1 MEKSELKDLNSG
13 KKLNNKIAFETIPN
27 EQNSLKSTNS
37 SDLSQNSKENLLLK
51 GKSVLHLEDTLI
63 NDENQRFSLR
73 KRRKIN
79 YNFKTKM
86 FEYDGEDSDY
96 QEKPKKKNKKK

>member
-1 MEKSELKDLNSG
+1 MS
-13 KKLNNKIAFETIPN
+13 N
-27 EQNSLKSTNS
+27 EQISLKSTGS
-37 SDLSQNSKENLLLK
+37 SDSNRNGPETNFLK
-51 GKSVLHLEDTLI
+51 SGNHLTLEDTLT

-86 FEYDGEDSDY
+86 FEYDGQDSDY
-96 QEKPKKKNKKK
+96 EEKPKKKNKKA

>member
-1 MEKSELKDLNSG
+1 M
-13 KKLNNKIAFETIPN
+13 
-27 EQNSLKSTNS
+27 
-37 SDLSQNSKENLLLK
+37 KESLLLK
-51 GKSVLHLEDTLI
+51 EDNGLIIEDTPT
-63 NDENQRFSLR
+63 NDDNQRFSMR

-96 QEKPKKKNKKK
+96 EENPKKKNKKK

>member
-1 MEKSELKDLNSG
+1 M
-13 KKLNNKIAFETIPN
+13 
-27 EQNSLKSTNS
+27 
-37 SDLSQNSKENLLLK
+37 NSKENLILK
-51 GKSVLHLEDTLI
+51 GENGLKLEDTHL
-63 NDENQRFSLR
+63 NDEIQRFSMR

-96 QEKPKKKNKKK
+96 EEKPKKKNKKK

>member
-1 MEKSELKDLNSG
+1 MS
-13 KKLNNKIAFETIPN
+13 N
-27 EQNSLKSTNS
+27 EQISLKSTGS
-37 SDLSQNSKENLLLK
+37 SDSNQNGPETNFLK
-51 GKSVLHLEDTLI
+51 AGNHLTLEDTLT

-86 FEYDGEDSDY
+86 FEYDGQDSDY
-96 QEKPKKKNKKK
+96 EEKPKKKNKKA

>member
-1 MEKSELKDLNSG
+1 LRCLNSG
-13 KKLNNKIAFETIPN
+13 KKVNSKNAFEKIAN
-27 EQNSLKSTNS
+27 EQNSVKSTYS
-37 SDLSQNSKENLLLK
+37 SDISQKSKENLLLK
-51 GKSVLHLEDTLI
+51 GESAINLEETLL
-63 NDENQRFSLR
+63 NEDNQRFSLR

-96 QEKPKKKNKKK
+96 EEKPKKNNKKK

>member
-1 MEKSELKDLNSG
+1 MMS
-13 KKLNNKIAFETIPN
+13 N
-27 EQNSLKSTNS
+27 EQISLKSTGS
-37 SDLSQNSKENLLLK
+37 SDSNQNCTETNFLK
-51 GKSVLHLEDTLI
+51 GENSLAIEDTLT

-96 QEKPKKKNKKK
+96 EEKPKKKNKKG